1 MAKQIKGNEIIQDNW
16 ASNAIL
22 SAEQL
27 KQAYSDLDKMM
38 LKIIEHGK
46 AVSKGVTIGSVA
58 EIKKVTEAYNQ
69 TNAATK
75 AAIQLD
81 KQLRDADDEVVKGK
95 LRLQEVTATQR
106 KLLKEEIALE
116 DKQIGTLK
124 KLAIENARLRRER
137 EGLNLKT
144 KDGAARL
151 KEINVQ
157 LDKNNALIKES
168 ADLQKKQSLN
178 VGNYKSAINGLN
190 GALMQLGIGLSVFTL
205 MRDAFNTVKDFD
217 KATQSLS
224 AITGATGSDLENL
237 KVKVQEL
244 SDTMK
249 ISAVDSTKLFEIV
262 GSQMPQLLKD
272 AAGLQEVAESAVTLS
287 KASGDTVEESTLAL
301 ANVMNQFS
309 LGAEEAERAM
319 NVLAA
324 GSLVGSAGITDV
336 SESMKNFGSVAA
348 GANVSVEESV
358 ALIEVLGKFG
368 LVGAE
373 AGTKLRG
380 SLLKLQQAGLGY
392 ASGQFEINDALEE
405 AKAKFDSLN
414 SAIERDAFLQKTFG
428 AENISTG
435 KILLSNI
442 GLFEEYTKGV
452 TGTSTATDQAAI
464 NSDTLATVIKELQA
478 AWDNLVIKWMSG
490 NNTLGVVKDVLRFV
504 AENLETIVS
513 IAVRGAAAWAA
524 YRLALLLFNK
534 EGTGVIQVLKQMVK
548 PLEKVDDSLE
558 DVDDATKKV
567 DASTK
572 KAKISF
578 AGWASI
584 VAVALPLVIELGMA
598 IYDAV
603 NETTALDRVT
613 EKLNARMDEEK
624 AAMDVL
630 LVQIRATTAGSKERQ
645 QVIDQINSKYGTTL
659 QNLKDETMFM
669 TQLAYAYQKVVTQM
683 ERKINA
689 QLNEEELTELF
700 KARRAFEKLI
710 AEEGEEG
717 FWNSDRIALL
727 NEGLGKTNDQIAE
740 LQKKMVALNRD
751 IGQAGKAKMELPF
764 DRLGKSAGKA
774 GDEVKD
780 LRTGVDRLVK
790 SAQGFTDADLKA
802 WRELI
807 QILGGGI
814 QGDEF
819 DPKDKGLWASIAE
832 QGIKLTD
839 DLLKK
844 EQQALEQRKK
854 MYQESLDLLKKLTEQ
869 QIAQYDLRIEK
880 EKESVEA
887 SKNTIDYLREQAAAG
902 NTDAAEAIKAE
913 EIAQSRQL
921 LEIERLER
929 KKRNLL
935 IVTTGLEAVSQKI
948 NSGDSNAFKNVG
960 QEIADFLAKLP
971 KFYKGTEGTVAEA
984 LGKPHLNTAQDGYLS
999 RLDGKEMVLT
1009 GDKVATLRAAGLNT
1023 TSEIANA
1030 AMAYSSGFMPGRSG
1044 SSQDSIIAS
1053 KLDAVENAI
1062 KNIQYP
1068 EHDIRWND
1076 FDKSIVHTVKVGTKL
1091 ERNHYKKGGLFS

>member
-16 ASNAIL
+16 AGNAIL

-414 SAIERDAFLQKTFG
+414 TAIERDAFLQKTFG

-442 GLFEEYTKGV
+442 SLFEEYTKGV

-490 NNTLGVVKDVLRFV
+490 NDTLGTVKDVLRFV
-504 AENLETIVS
+504 ADNLETIVGL
-513 IAVRGAAAWAA
+513 AMRGAAAWAA
-524 YRLALLLFNK
+524 YRATLILVNK
-534 EGTGVIQVLKQMVK
+534 EGTGLIQVIGRMATAL
-548 PLEKVDDSLE
+548 SLSAKE
-558 DVDDATKKV
+558 G
-567 DASTK
+567 
-572 KAKISF
+572 KAFSNAMKSISW

-584 VAVALPLVIELGMA
+584 LTVVVPLLWDMGKA
-598 IYDAV
+598 IYESY
-603 NETTALDRVT
+603 NQTTALDRVT
-613 EKLNARMDEEK
+613 ESLNAKLDEEK

-669 TQLAYAYQKVVTQM
+669 TQLAYAYQKVVAEM
-683 ERKINA
+683 EKKIKA
-689 QLNEEELTELF
+689 QLIEEELTNAFKAQRAATRQLEELGDRTIWNATQFDLFNQLLEKSNSEINSLQKELF
-700 KARRAFEKLI
+700 ALNKEIGETGKAR
-710 AEEGEEG
+710 G
-717 FWNSDRIALL
+717 
-727 NEGLGKTNDQIAE
+727 
-740 LQKKMVALNRD
+740 
-751 IGQAGKAKMELPF
+751 ELPF

-807 QILGGGI
+807 EILGGGLD
-814 QGDEF
+814 GSEF

-844 EQQALEQRKK
+844 EQEALEQRKK

-1030 AMAYSSGFMPGRSG
+1030 AMAYSSGFMPGRAG
-1044 SSQDSIIAS
+1044 IGQDDQIVSELRS
-1053 KLDAVENAI
+1053 VKDAI

-1076 FDKSIVHTVKVGTKL
+1076 FDKSIVHTVKVGTKI